1 MKDWRG
7 NDMFVTRA
15 RYKKMKMEK
24 YFKKWK
30 PETDVILVGSSP
42 SLLWYPFGQYIDRFK
57 TVIRV
62 NKCFEEEVKEY
73 TGTKINIWATTNNER
88 WDKKDEDGKVI
99 RYIPITEDT
108 YEVWGRIDKTCDELN
123 DNGTFKE
130 YNNRDNWEKEGE
142 GVCIG
147 LTGPKKDWTSD
158 SLSFKGVGTG
168 LLALNYAI
176 HKYEK
181 ITIIGHTFYL
191 ESENDLVLNFYND
204 EETKEHSQNKKD
216 YFNGD
221 EFRLKSLSYL
231 QQWILNDKL
240 LLLNPYELDNLRG
253 IK

>member
-1 MKDWRG
+1 
-7 NDMFVTRA
+7 
-15 RYKKMKMEK
+15 
-24 YFKKWK
+24 
-30 PETDVILVGSSP
+30 
-42 SLLWYPFGQYIDRFK
+42 
-57 TVIRV
+57 
-62 NKCFEEEVKEY
+62 
-73 TGTKINIWATTNNER
+73 
-88 WDKKDEDGKVI
+88 
-99 RYIPITEDT
+99 
-108 YEVWGRIDKTCDELN
+108 
-123 DNGTFKE
+123 
-130 YNNRDNWEKEGE
+130 
-142 GVCIG
+142 
-147 LTGPKKDWTSD
+147 
-158 SLSFKGVGTG
+158 LSFKGVGTG